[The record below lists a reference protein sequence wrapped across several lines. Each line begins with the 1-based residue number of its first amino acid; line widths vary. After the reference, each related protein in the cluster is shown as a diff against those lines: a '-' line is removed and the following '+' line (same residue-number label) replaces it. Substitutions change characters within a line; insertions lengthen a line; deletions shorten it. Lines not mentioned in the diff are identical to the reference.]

1 MALWDESRISSI
13 HTDIRNLRTLIS
25 KIDAELDESFVGS
38 TGTVDKVESKLKIKN
53 HNFYINNLDDSNA
66 GGQGAIDREMDGLK
80 NIGSYAKN
88 W

>member
-13 HTDIRNLRTLIS
+13 HTDIWNLRRLIS

-53 HNFYINNLDDSNA
+53 HNFYINKLDDSKA
-66 GGQGAIDREMDGLK
+66 DGQGVIDNEMDGLK
-80 NIGSYAKN
+80 NIGNNAKN

>member
-13 HTDIRNLRTLIS
+13 HTDIWNLRTLIS
-25 KIDAELDESFVGS
+25 KIDDELDESFVGS

-53 HNFYINNLDDSNA
+53 HDFYKNNLHDYNA
-66 GGQGAIDREMDGLK
+66 GGQGAIDNEMDGLK
-80 NIGSYAKN
+80 KIGNNAKN

>member
-13 HTDIRNLRTLIS
+13 HTDIWNLRTLIS

-53 HNFYINNLDDSNA
+53 HDFYKNNLHDYNA

-80 NIGSYAKN
+80 DIGNNAKN